1 MIFGTRQYTFLMSF
15 RNLQNLVIFSYTL
28 FFGRRITCF
37 LAFVNE
43 VCHFVA
49 SILHE
54 ISREKIK
61 TCG

>member
-28 FFGRRITCF
+28 SFGPRITCF

-49 SILHE
+49 SILDE
-54 ISREKIK
+54 ISGEKIK
-61 TCG
+61 KYE

>member
-1 MIFGTRQYTFLMSF
+1 MSF

-28 FFGRRITCF
+28 FFGRHITCF

-61 TCG
+61 KCE

>member
-1 MIFGTRQYTFLMSF
+1 MIFGTRQYKFLMSF

-28 FFGRRITCF
+28 FFGRPITCF

-54 ISREKIK
+54 ISGEKIN
-61 TCG
+61 TCE